1 MPTIVE
7 PTQHKIAERQRIE
20 DEKMLAVNPA
30 WPQRTSPD
38 AARNAIVFDQI
49 EAYNKTRDEKAWAEF
64 RAVKG
69 AGQRDP
75 VESKAA
81 WAEKYEVRQN
91 ADKSVSYHR
100 DGQERIRDGADRV
113 SVLASDQDSIR
124 DAVRLARGKW
134 GSELHVGIRDPA
146 KRDAV
151 LTECVRQGVV
161 TVQPELAERYA
172 EIRAEV
178 ERERAREAKAAPEP
192 ERHREVEHERDEM

>member
-1 MPTIVE
+1 MSAIIIE
-7 PTQHKIAERQRIE
+7 PTQAEIAERQRIE
-20 DEKMLAVNPA
+20 DVKMLEANPA

-49 EAYNKTRDEKAWAEF
+49 EAYNKERDAKAWAEF
-64 RAVKG
+64 RAAKG
-69 AGQRDP
+69 AEQRTP

-134 GSELHVGIRDPA
+134 GNEFHVGIRDA
-146 KRDAV
+146 KKRDAV
-151 LTECVRQGVV
+151 LEEMARQNVKP
-161 TVQPELAERYA
+161 QAELAERYA
-172 EIRAEV
+172 EIKAEV
-178 ERERAREAKAAPEP
+178 ERERARDAKAAPEP
-192 ERHREVEHERDEM
+192 ERQREVEHERDEM